1 MTTPIIPEQ
10 MDISIVWWLTFMTVI
25 VMAIVTGITLYYF
38 DRLYFCE
45 SNPSSGCPRFTCQQ
59 KTTSCGNNPFTID
72 GQGNKV
78 CKDSSQHFNAHS

>member
-1 MTTPIIPEQ
+1 
-10 MDISIVWWLTFMTVI
+10 MDTKLSSTGISIVWTLTIFTI
-25 VMAIVTGITLYYF
+25 ILMAVSTGLALYF
-38 DRLYFCE
+38 FERLYACE

-59 KTTSCGNNPFTID
+59 KTTECSNNPFTFD